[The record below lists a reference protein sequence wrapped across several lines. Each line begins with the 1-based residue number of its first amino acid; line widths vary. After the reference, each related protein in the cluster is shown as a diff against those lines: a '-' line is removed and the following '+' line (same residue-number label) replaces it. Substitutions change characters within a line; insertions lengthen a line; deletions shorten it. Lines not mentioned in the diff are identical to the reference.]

1 MSFSGPHA
9 QGQISSELLVY
20 STSGTDR
27 IPTFNVEGQEM
38 LSLNALVP
46 LIQIQ
51 IEENSRPDILSI
63 STESANIILT
73 EGQQVVSVNG
83 RLISLR
89 SAPRIF
95 QGQWAIPL
103 EFLERVLQPI
113 YSGTFDFRSNSRVL
127 VLEDAHV
134 PKISTSYLSG
144 TDYDRLTLE
153 VTPATSYKIDQ
164 DLQHLTLHFD
174 ANGLDILDFPLL
186 SGELVTTFEQ
196 LSESPDI
203 SISLGPTF
211 DSLSVSSQKLTN
223 GGELLSIDLVSK
235 NIAAADASVE
245 EVTSLNADNLTET
258 LPTSFPDFSNK
269 KQIRSVAIDPG
280 HGGSDY
286 GSQGVNG
293 TNEKDITL
301 AIALQLQQVIEN
313 RLGLDVI
320 LTRDRDETVDLDARA
335 AIANNNKADLF
346 ISLHV
351 NSSARPSAIGAE
363 VFYLSI
369 DEYSSEAQELAEH
382 ATAPVSVVTGGS
394 RTINML
400 LWDVA
405 QIGYVEQSAH
415 LSSIVQN
422 ELKQRIA
429 MNTQP
434 IQQAPFRVLVG
445 ANMPAVLIELGSI
458 YEPAEEYRLT
468 SDRFQT
474 AVVESLVASIL
485 KFGSDLDRWDQ
496 INPTNSQ
503 EQE

>member
-1 MSFSGPHA
+1 M
-9 QGQISSELLVY
+9 
-20 STSGTDR
+20 SGTDR
-27 IPTFNVEGQEM
+27 IPTFEVEGQEM
-38 LSLNALVP
+38 LYLTALAP
-46 LIQIQ
+46 LIHLQ
-51 IEENSRPDILSI
+51 IEENSRPDTLSI
-63 STESANIILT
+63 SAESANIILT
-73 EGQQVVSVNG
+73 EDQQVVSVNG

-95 QGQWAIPL
+95 RGQWAIPL
-103 EFLERVLQPI
+103 EFLGRVLQPI
-113 YSGTFDFRSNSRVL
+113 YSNTFDFRSSSRLL
-127 VLEDAHV
+127 VLGDAHV
-134 PKISTSYLSG
+134 PKISSVYLRG
-144 TDYDRLTLE
+144 ADYDRLTLE
-153 VTPATSYKIDQ
+153 VTPSTSYNIDQ
-164 DLQHLTLHFD
+164 DERHLTLQFD
-174 ANGLDILDFPLL
+174 ASGLDILDFPLL
-186 SGELVTTFEQ
+186 NGELVANFEQ
-196 LSESPDI
+196 LAESPNI
-203 SISLGPTF
+203 SISFGPMF
-211 DSLSVSSQKLTN
+211 DSFSISSQQLTD
-223 GGELLSIDLVSK
+223 GGELLSIELVSK
-235 NIAAADASVE
+235 NFAETDASAE
-245 EVTSLNADNLTET
+245 EVASLNSDVRPNT
-258 LPTSFPDFSNK
+258 LPTPLPDFSNK

-280 HGGSDY
+280 HGGNDY
-286 GSQGVNG
+286 GSQGING

-363 VFYLSI
+363 IFYLSI

-382 ATAPVSVVTGGS
+382 ATAPVPVVTGGS

-415 LSSIVQN
+415 LSLIVQN
-422 ELKQRIA
+422 ELKQRIE
-429 MNTQP
+429 MNPQP

-458 YEPAEEYRLT
+458 YDPTEEYRLT

-485 KFGSDLDRWDQ
+485 KFGEDLGQWDQ
-496 INPTNSQ
+496 MGPQNSQ